1 MGTHTWKSSHSWR
14 CHVGSDAAEP
24 EIKRKAEGQ
33 RITNHE
39 YIQDIYTQ
47 GSDEMTYDMVSMKTE
62 LPTIYDFFEEL
73 NKFM

>member
-14 CHVGSDAAEP
+14 CHVGSDAVEP
-24 EIKRKAEGQ
+24 EIIRKAEGQ

-47 GSDEMTYDMVSMKTE
+47 GSGWDDLWYGVNENRITNY
-62 LPTIYDFFEEL
+62 IGFFWGI
-73 NKFM
+73 K